1 MMRGRHKPLTIIE
14 IGSAPCPSSLGPA
27 MHRDTKIGLAM
38 AILIVGF
45 AAALCFPNRPAPL
58 PVTIRAGEL
67 DEQIQLLPVHAYT
80 GLDKPQVVVAVAE
93 HEPTPVVVDSGVRPA
108 GIRLPMLE
116 TAEPTATTKSRAKA
130 VTLTAPEET
139 SSEPQEHVVRPGET
153 LSALAAKY
161 LGNRSHYDQIF
172 EANRDQLT
180 SPDAL
185 QVGMRLRIPR

>member
-1 MMRGRHKPLTIIE
+1 
-14 IGSAPCPSSLGPA
+14 

-45 AAALCFPNRPAPL
+45 ATALCFPNRPTQS
-58 PVTIRAGEL
+58 PVTSRAVEL

-80 GLDKPQVVVAVAE
+80 GLDKPQPVSSAVE
-93 HEPTPVVVDSGVRPA
+93 LELTPVVANSGTHPA

-116 TAEPTATTKSRAKA
+116 TAETTTSNVLSARVAA
-130 VTLTAPEET
+130 NSAPEEPWA
-139 SSEPQEHVVRPGET
+139 EPREHVVRPGET

-161 LGNRSHYDQIF
+161 LGNRLNYDQIF